1 MGPVVNAVPFALSG
15 RLDAMYRTTRKR
27 PRVSLQTMTAEA
39 LYMKEISEMKLLT
52 YEQEVDLARAARN
65 GNTSSR
71 LVLISCNLRLVVA
84 NARRYMGRGVGLMDL
99 IQEGNI
105 GLMRAID
112 KYDPERGFRL
122 STYATWWIR
131 QSIDRAVMNQAR
143 NVRLP
148 VHVLKEISQCRR
160 RQTELTHQ
168 LGRAPSSVELAEA
181 CGRSVEELES
191 LMGSHESGQSFE
203 EYLPEPDELVGDEL
217 LSVECV
223 DPETRIHRSRLHKTV
238 HYLLE
243 QLGPQQRDVLV
254 QRFGLDGDP
263 PRTLEEVGENVGL
276 TRERVRQI
284 QLNGVGRVRQIAAR
298 EGYDISAIF

>member
-1 MGPVVNAVPFALSG
+1 M
-15 RLDAMYRTTRKR
+15 
-27 PRVSLQTMTAEA
+27 RVSRQALTAEA
-39 LYMKEISEMKLLT
+39 LYMREISETRLLT
-52 YEQEVDLARAARN
+52 YDQEVELARAARK
-65 GNTSSR
+65 GSASSR

-84 NARRYMGRGVGLMDL
+84 NARRYVGRGVGLMDL

-168 LGRAPSSVELAEA
+168 LGRVPTSAELAEA
-181 CGRSVEELES
+181 CGRSVADLES
-191 LMGSHESGQSFE
+191 LMGCHESSQSFE
-203 EYLPEPDELVGDEL
+203 EYLPEPDELVGDGL
-217 LSVECV
+217 LSAECV
-223 DPETRIHRSRLHKTV
+223 DPETRIHRSSLHRTV
-238 HYLLE
+238 HNLLQ
-243 QLGPQQRDVLV
+243 QLGPLQRDVLV
-254 QRFGLDGDP
+254 QRFGLDGNP
-263 PRTLEEVGENVGL
+263 PRTLEQVGKNVGL

-284 QLNGVGRVRQIAAR
+284 QLNGVGRARQIAAR